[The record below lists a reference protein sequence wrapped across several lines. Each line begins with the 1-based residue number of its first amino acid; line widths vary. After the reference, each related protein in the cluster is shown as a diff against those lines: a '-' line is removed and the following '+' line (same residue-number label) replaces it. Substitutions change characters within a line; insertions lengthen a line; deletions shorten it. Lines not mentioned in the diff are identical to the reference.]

1 MIKIEK
7 TTTGKPKSIRSWNGQ
22 ELNSSSFGEGNTRLL
37 FGEYMSRSW
46 RDTDVEPLQRYANN
60 RKIWLNLRD
69 VFPHPYTIDDA
80 RWWVEHA
87 SQDDPE
93 RSFAIAS
100 AEEPIGAI
108 GLIFGE
114 DVHRFSAELGYWFAE
129 PFWGRGIMTGAVRA
143 LIEYAFRKLPLNR
156 IYVEPFAH
164 NLASVR
170 VLEKAGFLREGV
182 LKANVVKDNAILDQI
197 VYAKLAKAHT

>member
-1 MIKIEK
+1 M
-7 TTTGKPKSIRSWNGQ
+7 TC
-22 ELNSSSFGEGNTRLL
+22 LGEGIMRLP
-37 FGEYMSRSW
+37 FGEYMIRSW
-46 RDTDVEPLQRYANN
+46 CDTDVEPLQRYANN
-60 RKIWLNLRD
+60 RSIWLNLRD

-87 SQDDPE
+87 SQGDPK

-108 GLIFGE
+108 GLILGE
-114 DVHRFSAELGYWFAE
+114 DVHRFSAELGYWLAE
-129 PFWGRGIMTGAVRA
+129 PFWGRGIMTKAVRA
-143 LIEYAFRKLPLNR
+143 LTEHAFREFPLNR
-156 IYVEPFAH
+156 IYAEPFAT

-182 LKANVVKDNAILDQI
+182 LRASVVKNDVILDQI
-197 VYAKLAKAHT
+197 VYAKLAKGHVKAYGEPA

>member
-1 MIKIEK
+1 MTKIE
-7 TTTGKPKSIRSWNGQ
+7 
-22 ELNSSSFGEGNTRLL
+22 
-37 FGEYMSRSW
+37 FGEYMIRSW
-46 RDTDVEPLQRYANN
+46 CDADIEPLQRYANN

-69 VFPHPYTIDDA
+69 MFPHPYTVDDA
-80 RWWVEHA
+80 RWWIEHA
-87 SQDDPE
+87 SQEDPE

-114 DVHRFSAELGYWFAE
+114 DVHRFSAELGYWLAE

-143 LIEYAFRKLPLNR
+143 LTEYAFRRLPLNR
-156 IYVEPFAH
+156 IYAEPFAH

-170 VLEKAGFLREGV
+170 VLEKTGFLREGV
-182 LKANVVKDNAILDQI
+182 LRANVVKDNTVLDQI
-197 VYAKLAKAHT
+197 VYAKLARGHTQKHMVKKEVTL

>member
-1 MIKIEK
+1 MTKIEK
-7 TTTGKPKSIRSWNGQ
+7 AITGKPKSIQSWDGQ
-22 ELNSSSFGEGNTRLL
+22 ELDTSFSSEGNTRLP
-37 FGEYMSRSW
+37 FGEYMIRSW
-46 RDTDVEPLQRYANN
+46 CDADVEPLQRYANN
-60 RKIWLNLRD
+60 RNIWLNLRD

-80 RWWVEHA
+80 RWWIEHA

-100 AEEPIGAI
+100 AEEPIGSI

-114 DVHRFSAELGYWFAE
+114 DVHRCNAELGYWLAE

-143 LIEYAFRKLPLNR
+143 LTEYAFRRFPLNR
-156 IYVEPFAH
+156 IYAEPFAS
-164 NLASVR
+164 NLASMR

-182 LKANVVKDNAILDQI
+182 LRASVVKDDAILDQI
-197 VYAKLAKAHT
+197 VYAKLAKEHT